1 MIKIQKG
8 YSQDYVWN
16 VYKNG
21 VKIGELVKHPNLY
34 RYLEIDRV
42 EIGIAY
48 SEWQATEVLQ
58 KWIDE
63 KCEWLIDNEALLHDI
78 KQDLANVQTKEAKT
92 AIERVIRSM
101 EIEVRKVRY
110 QYDTVCKAIEGRD

>member
-1 MIKIQKG
+1 MIKVQKG

-21 VKIGELVKHPNLY
+21 EKIGELVKHPNLC
-34 RYLEIDRV
+34 RYLVIDNI

-48 SEWQATEVLQ
+48 SEWQAVEVLQ
-58 KWIDE
+58 KWID
-63 KCEWLIDNEALLHDI
+63 KTCSWLVDNEALLYDI
-78 KQDLANVQTKEAKT
+78 EQDMINAKTKEAKT

-101 EIEVRKVRY
+101 GVEVRKVRY
-110 QYDTVCKAIEGRD
+110 QYDTVCKAIKF